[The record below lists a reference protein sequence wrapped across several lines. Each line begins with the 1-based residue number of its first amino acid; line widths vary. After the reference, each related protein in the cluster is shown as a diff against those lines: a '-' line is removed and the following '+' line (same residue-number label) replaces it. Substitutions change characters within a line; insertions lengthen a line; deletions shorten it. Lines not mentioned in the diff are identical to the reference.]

1 MPRLPPGRRAEGA
14 ERSQTTK
21 PPQGFIPAAVLLPCA
36 RPGPG
41 GQGMPPAQ
49 TEYPYFRS
57 LTRHEKDNKNE
68 GCPRNSRECPSC
80 FDTER
85 YAAPMSKYGQVAR
98 FERAAS
104 SSQRPLGAFFHW
116 ETTLFNRFR
125 YENGALKASCLH
137 RFHLLRTRLW
147 SEMWSK
153 RSHGS
158 AAEYRRHPWERFS
171 IIVHSELD
179 AEKFFLVCSLDGNN
193 FIRRQRLRQD
203 L

>member
-1 MPRLPPGRRAEGA
+1 MPRLPPDRRAEGA

-21 PPQGFIPAAVLLPCA
+21 PPQGFIPAAVLLPA
-36 RPGPG
+36 RPVPG

-49 TEYPYFRS
+49 TEYRS

-116 ETTLFNRFR
+116 ETTRFNRFR
-125 YENGALKASCLH
+125 YENDALPTSPVQSLH
-137 RFHLLRTRLW
+137 VLRAGLW
-147 SEMWSK
+147 SDMWSK
-153 RSHGS
+153 RSRGS
-158 AAEYRRHPWERFS
+158 AAKNRRRPREHC
-171 IIVHSELD
+171 L
-179 AEKFFLVCSLDGNN
+179 L
-193 FIRRQRLRQD
+193 
-203 L
+203 